1 MTGGGTQAAGGRLQ
15 SGAFRFACSLQPA
28 SCLLF
33 LTVTYRWPGKIVPAW
48 RFVTCWP
55 SIKLSALC
63 GGITRATCLRMKR
76 KRFSNLALACQLL
89 AAAGGF
95 TVAAQDSGQVTAD
108 SQKSNKAD
116 RDLTQKI
123 RKSVVS
129 DKSLSISA
137 HNVKI
142 ISRDGMVTLRGTVK
156 SDDEKKSIEDKA
168 TEIAGQG
175 KVTSELTVTGS
186 GSK

>member
-1 MTGGGTQAAGGRLQ
+1 
-15 SGAFRFACSLQPA
+15 
-28 SCLLF
+28 
-33 LTVTYRWPGKIVPAW
+33 
-48 RFVTCWP
+48 
-55 SIKLSALC
+55 
-63 GGITRATCLRMKR
+63 MKR
-76 KRFSNLALACQLL
+76 KRFSNLALACQLFA
-89 AAAGGF
+89 AAAGLSL
-95 TVAAQDSGQVTAD
+95 AAQDRDPGQVTAD
-108 SQKSNKAD
+108 QQKGNKAD
-116 RDLTQKI
+116 RELTQKI

-142 ISRDGMVTLRGTVK
+142 ISRDGMVTLRGAVK

-186 GSK
+186 GSR